1 MSEITKTNE
10 YENNVYEH
18 EFFQN
23 HYIQIREDNVIIYG
37 FSDAFEQPKPPKSPK
52 NPKHQ
57 EDIEQ
62 GDGEYGEQYNEQH
75 NKQYN
80 EQYNEQYNDIL
91 INDRGSYQFRLIID
105 SKETH
110 ENPWDLIRNE
120 QGIPLLKW
128 DDTTKKII
136 KRTEEEIQE
145 EIQEEMQRELQIQ
158 EELQAN
164 TANIANMTNMTKSD
178 RALKYEAGIE
188 EQLEEYSKR
197 LEHLEKVINILV
209 KNAPQK
215 TKAQIVE
222 LGETTIGK
230 VGTVSNGEQ
239 HE

>member
-1 MSEITKTNE
+1 MNMQENENE
-10 YENNVYEH
+10 YE
-18 EFFQN
+18 FFQK
-23 HYIQIREDNVIIYG
+23 HYIRTRKDSAIIYG
-37 FSDAFEQPKPPKSPK
+37 FSDAFEQPKTQKNQK

-57 EDIEQ
+57 EDV
-62 GDGEYGEQYNEQH
+62 
-75 NKQYN
+75 
-80 EQYNEQYNDIL
+80 EQYNDIL
-91 INDRGSYQFRLIID
+91 INDKGSYHFRLIID

-145 EIQEEMQRELQIQ
+145 ELQRELQIQ
-158 EELQAN
+158 EEMQ
-164 TANIANMTNMTKSD
+164 ANIANMANMANVANTTKSD
-178 RALKYEAGIE
+178 RAFKYETGID
-188 EQLEEYSKR
+188 EQLEEYTER
-197 LEHLEKVINILV
+197 LEYLEKVIDILV

-222 LGETTIGK
+222 LGEVAIGK